1 MGLVEEWRM
10 FFESAESDI
19 CSLIEHAID
28 VAACDC
34 PQELVKRRDKIAE
47 MVYASRSSAED
58 EDDGIHKKVNDIAER
73 INSYQTITVPV
84 PKECEIVKEVFN
96 IKHILSNQDES
107 ENQLGDSL
115 RRMESMALSIEIL
128 KETMIGRNVKCLQ
141 KHKSK
146 PISSMAKKLVRRWR
160 EVADEWMKS
169 AGEVAVDTMAA
180 AVEQIHNHR
189 IEQPFK
195 LDDRQYSKQE
205 TKSGAQNHIVIN
217 HRRRRVVSQKQN
229 LHQKLDFNKPSSLP
243 LPSSHKSNS
252 PALDDK
258 SVRERIEGA
267 KRRLQEGYR
276 QAEKVKKQRTVQLIE
291 IKDLPKQLDG
301 SKRLAKH
308 HHHQWM
314 KN

>member
-1 MGLVEEWRM
+1 MDCKNGKESLAKRLKLRLEPCGLCEAKANEEL
-10 FFESAESDI
+10 FQFQATISQ
-19 CSLIEHAID
+19 
-28 VAACDC
+28 
-34 PQELVKRRDKIAE
+34 P
-47 MVYASRSSAED
+47 SSILGALE
-58 EDDGIHKKVNDIAER
+58 ECE
-73 INSYQTITVPV
+73 
-84 PKECEIVKEVFN
+84 ECEIVKEVFN

-115 RRMESMALSIEIL
+115 RRLESMALSIEIL

-180 AVEQIHNHR
+180 AVEQIQNHR

-258 SVRERIEGA
+258 SVRERIEAA

-291 IKDLPKQLDG
+291 IKDLPKQLSSPVDEELNLG
-301 SKRLAKH
+301 SLLCQQLDEAC
-308 HHHQWM
+308 M
-314 KN
+314 L

>member
-1 MGLVEEWRM
+1 
-10 FFESAESDI
+10 
-19 CSLIEHAID
+19 
-28 VAACDC
+28 
-34 PQELVKRRDKIAE
+34 
-47 MVYASRSSAED
+47 
-58 EDDGIHKKVNDIAER
+58 
-73 INSYQTITVPV
+73 
-84 PKECEIVKEVFN
+84 
-96 IKHILSNQDES
+96 
-107 ENQLGDSL
+107 
-115 RRMESMALSIEIL
+115 MALSIEIL

-180 AVEQIHNHR
+180 AVEQIQNHR

-258 SVRERIEGA
+258 SVRERIEAA

-291 IKDLPKQLDG
+291 IKDLPKQLSSPVDEELNLG
-301 SKRLAKH
+301 SLLCQQLDEASWCFLSNKCNLLAKTISAYITS
-308 HHHQWM
+308 
-314 KN
+314 KNDQSAFGESSVLS